1 VWGVTVLKNA
11 LEEQRTMLS
20 DLHSTFVDFVTSIPA
35 KVITDQQTDK
45 IEGLQTLIKA
55 IDSQAAFC
63 ITSLDSLGIAPAPV
77 PDVLAPVKVADGDPV
92 PDVLG

>member
-1 VWGVTVLKNA
+1 MLKDA
-11 LEEQRTMLS
+11 LEQQRKFIADWN
-20 DLHSTFVDFVTSIPA
+20 DLFVEFVTSVPA
-35 KVITDQQTDK
+35 KSITDQQTDK
-45 IEGLQTLIKA
+45 IEGLQTFIKA